1 MSRIIH
7 LEVYQANRIL
17 EGCKTAQKYIELAT
31 EMTGGGSRTRDDER
45 NLHSAIRILEQE
57 LNGVPQWVSQ

>member
-31 EMTGGGSRTRDDER
+31 EMTGGGSRAWDDER
-45 NLHSAIRILEQE
+45 SLKSAIRILEQE
-57 LNGVPQWVSQ
+57 LNGVPQWASQ